1 MVEHKAPVFIIDFI
15 KPDKLYLVVEVNN
28 IQEVYNHLFGN
39 NLSMANKPQPTIIN
53 ELLQKDQ
60 DETASQLNRR
70 KITSGNKEKFW
81 EDRQQEYE
89 NRRAKNE

>member
-1 MVEHKAPVFIIDFI
+1 
-15 KPDKLYLVVEVNN
+15 
-28 IQEVYNHLFGN
+28 
-39 NLSMANKPQPTIIN
+39 MANKPQPTIIN

-81 EDRQQEYE
+81 EEKQQEYE
-89 NRRAKNE
+89 NRRAKN